1 MLCIMGPEQI
11 KHFCES
17 LLMVSSGMSLASIG
31 IFFTLFTVLHSFI
44 ESKKNELKKI
54 EDDEI
59 RFGNESPQQIAEQ
72 KFCREYIQSRK
83 GLNMKFFTTIILA
96 VVIYIYTAVLDMAQI
111 DEVLCYK
118 ILLVCDGLFGGWLI
132 YVMVMYFKSY
142 FNKIGR

>member
-54 EDDEI
+54 EDEI
-59 RFGNESPQQIAEQ
+59 RFGNESPQQIA
-72 KFCREYIQSRK
+72 
-83 GLNMKFFTTIILA
+83 
-96 VVIYIYTAVLDMAQI
+96 
-111 DEVLCYK
+111 
-118 ILLVCDGLFGGWLI
+118 
-132 YVMVMYFKSY
+132 
-142 FNKIGR
+142 